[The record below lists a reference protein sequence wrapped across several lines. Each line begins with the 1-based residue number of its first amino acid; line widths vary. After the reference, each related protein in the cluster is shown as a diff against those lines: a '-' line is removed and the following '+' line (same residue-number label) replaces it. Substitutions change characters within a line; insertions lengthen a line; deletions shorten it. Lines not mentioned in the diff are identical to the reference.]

1 MLGGMA
7 RPEMQRHQM
16 GQNCFPSDQISLLG
30 RSLQRPAEEPIR
42 VSFEQVCV
50 KKLGL
55 TSLASSPYDSSVLID
70 GAGEMASSMAAALK
84 TGVAAVDYCLRI
96 WLRAYAFAGEAG
108 RAVPMQAGR
117 V

>member
-30 RSLQRPAEEPIR
+30 RSLQLPAEESIR
-42 VSFEQVCV
+42 VSFEQVCI
-50 KKLGL
+50 KKIGFI
-55 TSLASSPYDSSVLID
+55 SLAPSPYDSSVLID

-84 TGVAAVDYCLRI
+84 TGVVAVDCCLGIRS
-96 WLRAYAFAGEAG
+96 LASACAGEAG
-108 RAVPMQAGR
+108 PAVPTKAGR
-117 V
+117 I